1 MADAPAPAP
10 APALALPWAAA
21 IATAAAHGSAGAG
34 VASTPAPPSNASP
47 AAAAAEITQLVTT
60 NMKAFARM
68 TREEQ
73 DAWMDKCSEAYRFRL
88 PETER
93 ELLRRAWRSSLTAE
107 ELMDLEAQGR

>member
-10 APALALPWAAA
+10 APAAAPAPALPWAAA
-21 IATAAAHGSAGAG
+21 VAMADAA

-73 DAWMDKCSEAYRFRL
+73 DAWMDKCSEAYRFLL
-88 PETER
+88 PEPER

-107 ELMDLEAQGR
+107 ELMELEAQGR